1 MSLADWQK
9 ELETV
14 MPRVIELRRALH
26 AHPELGGTEQC
37 TQAVILRELN
47 ALGIETNT
55 FRDCYGVMGILRNG
69 EGRCVAIRAD
79 MDGLPVQEP
88 EGLDFA
94 SGCPG
99 VMHACGHD
107 AHMALAL
114 GSAMWLSE
122 HRDRWQGTVKWF
134 FEPAEETFGGGQM
147 MVAQG
152 CLENPKVDYV
162 IGQHMN
168 PRYDAGV
175 FYAKPGF
182 VSGASDEIR
191 LTVRGKGC
199 HGAYPEAGVDAIA
212 IETMMGLPET
222 TAALEAAR
230 AVCDL
235 PVLCTFSVSS
245 DGMLYFGGSVLEAA
259 QTLEALGA
267 DAVGVNCSSGPD
279 QLESVIRNLREAV
292 EVPIVAKPNAGM
304 PVIDDEGRA
313 VYPMEPAAFGESMK
327 KLIAA
332 GASIVGGCCGTTPDH
347 IAALHAALRGGT

>member
-1 MSLADWQK
+1 MTRETFRALAEQGLLLDGATGSN
-9 ELETV
+9 LMAAG
-14 MPRVIELRRALH
+14 MPRGVSSEDWVLR
-26 AHPELGGTEQC
+26 HP
-37 TQAVILRELN
+37 AVLQDLQRRYIAAGSQIVYAPTFTASRIYRNAPVDGLN
-47 ALGIETNT
+47 RRLVAVSRQIA
-55 FRDCYGVMGILRNG
+55 G
-69 EGRCVAIRAD
+69 EAFVAGDVTTVGRAD
-79 MDGLPVQEP
+79 VPYEEMLENYREQIE
-88 EGLDFA
+88 
-94 SGCPG
+94 
-99 VMHACGHD
+99 
-107 AHMALAL
+107 ALA
-114 GSAMWLSE
+114 A
-122 HRDRWQGTVKWF
+122 
-134 FEPAEETFGGGQM
+134 
-147 MVAQG
+147 
-152 CLENPKVDYV
+152 
-162 IGQHMN
+162 
-168 PRYDAGV
+168 AG
-175 FYAKPGF
+175 A
-182 VSGASDEIR
+182 D
-191 LTVRGKGC
+191 L
-199 HGAYPEAGVDAIA
+199 IA

-245 DGMLYFGGSVLEAA
+245 DGMLYFGGSLTEAA

-347 IAALHAALRGGT
+347 IAALHAALRGGN